1 MELRMFRKS
10 SLFML
15 STLAVLSAPTFANGL
30 GPAPHY
36 NPSFGAPASQRG
48 PSAQTLAA
56 EAQRPA
62 VTANAI
68 GGTTNVTFEAG
79 HRNTQS
85 HDAKV
90 QDNQ

>member
-1 MELRMFRKS
+1 MFRKS

-15 STLAVLSAPTFANGL
+15 STLAVLSAPVFASGL

-36 NPSFGAPASQRG
+36 DPRLGAPASQRG

-56 EAQRPA
+56 EAQQSALTVNA
-62 VTANAI
+62 V
-68 GGTTNVTFEAG
+68 GGTTNVTSEAG
-79 HRNTQS
+79 RPNTQP